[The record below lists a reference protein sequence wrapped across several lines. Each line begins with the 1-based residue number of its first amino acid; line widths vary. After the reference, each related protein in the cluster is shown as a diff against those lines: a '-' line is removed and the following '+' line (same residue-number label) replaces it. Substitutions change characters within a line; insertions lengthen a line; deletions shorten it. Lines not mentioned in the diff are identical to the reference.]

1 MRHHSS
7 GNGQLQF
14 LAGDHTSRLRTKSP
28 ESLCAQF
35 PIYLQDLKSS
45 TASPNSN
52 LRMRLSLLLLLAA
65 ITLVASVN
73 ALPIEAATEA
83 RSMRSTVDDD
93 AADEERG
100 GFYYKFDFNLLDDIF
115 HSLPEQ
121 FKGMRNEPEYL
132 RTIWRVEIGYGNFK
146 RSCPIHEIP
155 RIE

>member
-1 MRHHSS
+1 
-7 GNGQLQF
+7 
-14 LAGDHTSRLRTKSP
+14 
-28 ESLCAQF
+28 
-35 PIYLQDLKSS
+35 
-45 TASPNSN
+45 
-52 LRMRLSLLLLLAA
+52 MRLSLLLLLAA

-132 RTIWRVEIGYGNFK
+132 RTILATWKSGMGTSKEAVQFM
-146 RSCPIHEIP
+146 RSQGLSDKAITQFEAAYKVYLSHHG
-155 RIE
+155 